1 MKIENVVEITKSG
14 IAQALGSDYAE
25 QIGTLNPT
33 NSGALADL
41 GTKVTSAQSFEQLF
55 LNGVLETMGK
65 LEIEDVV
72 YKSNEFNSMM
82 IDKDM
87 FPGFMARI
95 YFEPSDNIMSDPSF
109 SLEAG
114 KNYADLEHK
123 YFGAKYSEKIFDGQ
137 MDLLGAMS
145 YSQEDLITAFRG
157 WEEMNSFLSG
167 KRASILSIIDLRL
180 NVWKHML
187 AQSAI
192 AQSITQNSAIHLVT
206 NYKKI
211 NKTFDKTGV
220 DALYD
225 REFLAYLSEV
235 ISNIKDYI
243 KRMSTAFNNKE
254 HITFS
259 TNTNLWLL
267 SAVENRIRY
276 GLRADTF
283 NEKLL
288 SFGEYETVTAW
299 QGVATSEDKFDIAT
313 LSTVMLDNDSVKK
326 FGLTPNSETNF
337 VQPGVIGLLAD
348 WRAIG
353 ITIIREYANT
363 SVTASASFTT
373 DFYHYLTRAILDSNY
388 PIVAFI
394 LD

>member
-55 LNGVLETMGK
+55 LNGVLETMGR

-95 YFEPSDNIMSDPSF
+95 YFEPSENIMGDPSF
-109 SLEAG
+109 SLESG
-114 KNYADLEHK
+114 KNYAELEHK
-123 YFGAKYSEKIFDGQ
+123 YFGAKYSEKIFDMQ

-145 YSQEDLITAFRG
+145 YSQEELITAFRG

-192 AQSITQNSAIHLVT
+192 AQSITQKSAVHLVT

-211 NKTFDKTGV
+211 NKTFDKTGI

-225 REFLAYLSEV
+225 KDFLAYISEV
-235 ISNIKDYI
+235 ISNTKDYI

-254 HITFS
+254 HITFA

-288 SFGEYETVTAW
+288 SFGDYETITAW
-299 QGVATSEDKFDIAT
+299 QGVASAEDKFDIST

>member
-1 MKIENVVEITKSG
+1 MNIENVVEITRSG

-55 LNGVLETMGK
+55 LNGVLETMGR

-95 YFEPSDNIMSDPSF
+95 YFEPSDNIMGDPSF
-109 SLEAG
+109 SLESG
-114 KNYADLEHK
+114 KNYAELEHK
-123 YFGAKYSEKIFDGQ
+123 YFGAKYSEKIFDMQ
-137 MDLLGAMS
+137 MELLGAMS
-145 YSQEDLITAFRG
+145 YSQEELITAFRG
-157 WEEMNSFLSG
+157 WQEMDSFLSG

-192 AQSITQNSAIHLVT
+192 AQSITQKSALHLVT
-206 NYKKI
+206 EYKKI
-211 NKTFDKTGV
+211 NKSFDKTGV

-225 REFLAYLSEV
+225 RDFLAYISET
-235 ISNIKDYI
+235 ISNTKDYI

-276 GLRADTF
+276 GLRADTY

-288 SFGEYETVTAW
+288 SFGDYETITAW
-299 QGVATSEDKFDIAT
+299 QGVATSEDKFDIKT

-326 FGLTPNSETNF
+326 FGLTPNSETNY
-337 VQPGVIGLLAD
+337 VQPGVVGLLAD

>member
-55 LNGVLETMGK
+55 LNGVLETMGR

-95 YFEPSDNIMSDPSF
+95 YFEPSDNIMGDPSF
-109 SLEAG
+109 SLESG
-114 KNYADLEHK
+114 KNYAELEHK
-123 YFGAKYSEKIFDGQ
+123 YFGAKYSEKIFDMQ

-145 YSQEDLITAFRG
+145 YSQEELITAFRG
-157 WEEMNSFLSG
+157 WDEMNSFLSG

-192 AQSITQNSAIHLVT
+192 AQSITQKSAIHLVT

-225 REFLAYLSEV
+225 REFLAYTSEV
-235 ISNIKDYI
+235 ISNTKDYI

-288 SFGEYETVTAW
+288 SFGDYETITAW
-299 QGVATSEDKFDIAT
+299 QGVASAEDKFDITT

-326 FGLTPNSETNF
+326 FGLTPNSETNY
-337 VQPGVIGLLAD
+337 VQSGVIGLLAD

-388 PIVAFI
+388 PIVAFV

>member
-14 IAQALGSDYAE
+14 IAQALGSEYSE

-55 LNGVLETMGK
+55 LNGVLETMGR

-109 SLEAG
+109 SLESG
-114 KNYADLEHK
+114 KNYAELEHK
-123 YFGAKYSEKIFDGQ
+123 YFGAKYSEKIFDMQ

-145 YSQEDLITAFRG
+145 YSQEELITAFRG

-192 AQSITQNSAIHLVT
+192 AQSITQKSAIHLVT
-206 NYKKI
+206 DYKKI
-211 NKTFDKTGV
+211 NTAFDKTGV

-225 REFLAYLSEV
+225 RDFLAYTSEV
-235 ISNIKDYI
+235 VSNTKDYI

-288 SFGEYETVTAW
+288 SFGDYETITAW
-299 QGVATSEDKFDIAT
+299 QGVASAEDKFDIKT

-326 FGLTPNSETNF
+326 FGLTPNSETNY

>member
-14 IAQALGSDYAE
+14 IAQALGSEYSE

-55 LNGVLETMGK
+55 LNGVLETMGR

-109 SLEAG
+109 SLESG
-114 KNYADLEHK
+114 KNYAELEHK
-123 YFGAKYSEKIFDGQ
+123 YFGAKYTEKIFDMQ

-145 YSQEDLITAFRG
+145 YSQEELITAFRG

-167 KRASILSIIDLRL
+167 KRASILSILDLRL

-192 AQSITQNSAIHLVT
+192 AQSIKQKSAVHLVT
-206 NYKKI
+206 DYKKI
-211 NKTFDKTGV
+211 NEAFDKTGV

-225 REFLAYLSEV
+225 RDFLAYISEV
-235 ISNIKDYI
+235 VSNTKDYI

-254 HITFS
+254 HVTFS
-259 TNTNLWLL
+259 TNTNLWIL

-288 SFGEYETVTAW
+288 SFGDYETITAW
-299 QGVATSEDKFDIAT
+299 QGVASGSDKFDIKT

-326 FGLTPNSETNF
+326 FGLTPNSETNY
-337 VQPGVIGLLAD
+337 VQPGVVGLLAD

>member
-14 IAQALGSDYAE
+14 IAQALGSEYSE

-55 LNGVLETMGK
+55 LNGVLETMGR

-109 SLEAG
+109 SLESG
-114 KNYADLEHK
+114 KNYAELEHK
-123 YFGAKYSEKIFDGQ
+123 YFGAKYSEKIFDMQ

-145 YSQEDLITAFRG
+145 YSQEELITAFRG

-192 AQSITQNSAIHLVT
+192 AQSITQKSAIHLVT
-206 NYKKI
+206 DYKKI
-211 NKTFDKTGV
+211 NTAFDKTGV

-225 REFLAYLSEV
+225 RDFLAYISEV
-235 ISNIKDYI
+235 VSNTKDYI

-288 SFGEYETVTAW
+288 SFGDYETITAW
-299 QGVATSEDKFDIAT
+299 QGVASAEDKFDITT

-326 FGLTPNSETNF
+326 FGLTPNSETNY

>member
-25 QIGTLNPT
+25 KISTLTPT

-65 LEIEDVV
+65 LEIENVV

-95 YFEPSDNIMSDPSF
+95 YFEPSENIMSDPSF
-109 SLEAG
+109 NLESG
-114 KNYADLEHK
+114 KNYAELEHK
-123 YFGAKYSEKIFDGQ
+123 YFGAKYSEKIFDMQ

-145 YSQEDLITAFRG
+145 YSQEELITAFRG

-192 AQSITQNSAIHLVT
+192 AQSITQKSAIHLIT
-206 NYKKI
+206 EYKKI
-211 NKTFDKTGV
+211 NPTFDKTGV

-225 REFLAYLSEV
+225 KDFLAYISEV
-235 ISNIKDYI
+235 ISNTKDYI

-254 HITFS
+254 HVTFS

-288 SFGEYETVTAW
+288 SFGDYETITAW

-313 LSTVMLDNDSVKK
+313 LSTVMLDNESVKK
-326 FGLTPNSETNF
+326 FGLTANSETNF
-337 VQPGVIGLLAD
+337 MQSGVIGLLAD

-373 DFYHYLTRAILDSNY
+373 DFYHYLTRAVLDSNY

>member
-55 LNGVLETMGK
+55 LNGVLETMGR

-95 YFEPSDNIMSDPSF
+95 YFEPSDNIMGDPSF
-109 SLEAG
+109 SLESG
-114 KNYADLEHK
+114 KNYAELEHK
-123 YFGAKYSEKIFDGQ
+123 YFGAKYSEKIFDMQ

-145 YSQEDLITAFRG
+145 YSQEELITAFRG
-157 WEEMNSFLSG
+157 WEEMNRFLSG

-192 AQSITQNSAIHLVT
+192 AQSIAQKSAIHLLT
-206 NYKKI
+206 DYKKI
-211 NKTFDKTGV
+211 NKAYDKTGI
-220 DALYD
+220 DLLYD
-225 REFLAYLSEV
+225 RDFLAFISEV
-235 ISNIKDYI
+235 ISNTKDYI

-267 SAVENRIRY
+267 SAVVNRIRY

-288 SFGEYETVTAW
+288 SFGDYETITAW
-299 QGVATSEDKFDIAT
+299 QGVATSEDKFDIET

-326 FGLTPNSETNF
+326 FGLTANSETNF

>member
-25 QIGTLNPT
+25 KIGTLTPID
-33 NSGALADL
+33 SGALADL

-82 IDKDM
+82 IDKDL

-95 YFEPSDNIMSDPSF
+95 YFEPSDNIMNDPSF
-109 SLEAG
+109 SLESG
-114 KNYADLEHK
+114 KNYAELEHK
-123 YFGAKYSEKIFDGQ
+123 YYGAKYSEKIFDMQ

-145 YSQEDLITAFRG
+145 YSQEELITAFRG
-157 WEEMNSFLSG
+157 WEEMNNFLSG

-192 AQSITQNSAIHLVT
+192 AQSITQKSAIHLVT
-206 NYKKI
+206 DYKKI
-211 NKTFDKTGV
+211 NPTFDKTGV
-220 DALYD
+220 ATLYD
-225 REFLAYLSEV
+225 RGFLAYISEV
-235 ISNIKDYI
+235 ISNTKDYI

-254 HITFS
+254 HVTFS

-288 SFGEYETVTAW
+288 SFGDYETVTAW
-299 QGVATSEDKFDIAT
+299 QGVATSEDKFDIST
-313 LSTVMLDNDSVKK
+313 LSTVMLDNESVKK
-326 FGLTPNSETNF
+326 FGLTANSETNF
-337 VQPGVIGLLAD
+337 VQTGVIGLLAD

-388 PIVAFI
+388 PIVAFV

>member
-55 LNGVLETMGK
+55 LNGVLETMGR

-82 IDKDM
+82 VDKDM

-95 YFEPSDNIMSDPSF
+95 YFEPSDNIMGDPSF
-109 SLEAG
+109 SLESG
-114 KNYADLEHK
+114 KNYAELEHK
-123 YFGAKYSEKIFDGQ
+123 YFGAKYSEKIFDMQ

-145 YSQEDLITAFRG
+145 YSQEELITAFRG

-192 AQSITQNSAIHLVT
+192 AQSISQKSAIHLLT
-206 NYKKI
+206 DYKKI
-211 NKTFDKTGV
+211 NESFDKSGV

-225 REFLAYLSEV
+225 REFLAYISEV
-235 ISNIKDYI
+235 ISNTKDYI

-254 HITFS
+254 HVTFS
-259 TNTNLWLL
+259 TNTNLWIL

-288 SFGEYETVTAW
+288 SFGDYETITAW
-299 QGVATSEDKFDIAT
+299 QGVASAEDKFDIAT

-326 FGLTPNSETNF
+326 FGLTPNSETNY
-337 VQPGVIGLLAD
+337 VQSGVIGLLAD

-388 PIVAFI
+388 PIVAFV

>member
-14 IAQALGSDYAE
+14 IAQALGADYAE
-25 QIGTLNPT
+25 KIGTLTPT
-33 NSGALADL
+33 ISGALADL

-109 SLEAG
+109 SLESG
-114 KNYADLEHK
+114 KNYAELEHK
-123 YFGAKYSEKIFDGQ
+123 YFGAKYSEKIFDMQ

-145 YSQEDLITAFRG
+145 YSQEELITAFRG

-192 AQSITQNSAIHLVT
+192 AQSITQKSAIHLVT
-206 NYKKI
+206 DYKKI
-211 NKTFDKTGV
+211 NTAFDKTGV
-220 DALYD
+220 AALYD
-225 REFLAYLSEV
+225 KEFLAYISEV
-235 ISNIKDYI
+235 ISNTKDYI

-254 HITFS
+254 HVTFS

-288 SFGEYETVTAW
+288 SFGDYETITAW
-299 QGVATSEDKFDIAT
+299 QGVATSEDKFDITT
-313 LSTVMLDNDSVKK
+313 LSTVMLDNESVKK
-326 FGLTPNSETNF
+326 FGLTANSETNF
-337 VQPGVIGLLAD
+337 VQSGVIGLLAD

>member
-1 MKIENVVEITKSG
+1 MKIENVDEITKSG

-25 QIGTLNPT
+25 NIGTLTPT
-33 NSGALADL
+33 DSGALADL

-109 SLEAG
+109 SLESG
-114 KNYADLEHK
+114 KNYAELEHK
-123 YFGAKYSEKIFDGQ
+123 YFGAKYSEKIFDMQ

-145 YSQEDLITAFRG
+145 YSQEELITAFRG

-192 AQSITQNSAIHLVT
+192 AQSITQKSAIHLVT
-206 NYKKI
+206 DYKKI
-211 NKTFDKTGV
+211 NTAFDKTGV
-220 DALYD
+220 NALYD
-225 REFLAYLSEV
+225 KEFLAYISEV
-235 ISNIKDYI
+235 ISNTKDYI

-254 HITFS
+254 HVTFS

-288 SFGEYETVTAW
+288 SFGDYETITAW
-299 QGVATSEDKFDIAT
+299 QGVATTEDKFDIKT
-313 LSTVMLDNDSVKK
+313 LSTVMLDNNSVTK
-326 FGLTPNSETNF
+326 FGLTANSETNF
-337 VQPGVIGLLAD
+337 VQSGVIGLLAD

>member
-1 MKIENVVEITKSG
+1 
-14 IAQALGSDYAE
+14 
-25 QIGTLNPT
+25 
-33 NSGALADL
+33 
-41 GTKVTSAQSFEQLF
+41 
-55 LNGVLETMGK
+55 
-65 LEIEDVV
+65 
-72 YKSNEFNSMM
+72 
-82 IDKDM
+82 
-87 FPGFMARI
+87 
-95 YFEPSDNIMSDPSF
+95 
-109 SLEAG
+109 
-114 KNYADLEHK
+114 
-123 YFGAKYSEKIFDGQ
+123 
-137 MDLLGAMS
+137 
-145 YSQEDLITAFRG
+145 
-157 WEEMNSFLSG
+157 MNSFLNG
-167 KRASILSIIDLRL
+167 KLASILSIIDLRL

-192 AQSITQNSAIHLVT
+192 AQSITQKSAIHLVT
-206 NYKKI
+206 DYKKI
-211 NKTFDKTGV
+211 NTAFDKTGV
-220 DALYD
+220 NALYD
-225 REFLAYLSEV
+225 RDFLAYISEV
-235 ISNIKDYI
+235 ISNTKDYI

-254 HITFS
+254 HVTFS

-288 SFGEYETVTAW
+288 SFGDYETVTAW
-299 QGVATSEDKFDIAT
+299 QGVATSEDKFDITT

-326 FGLTPNSETNF
+326 FGLTANSETNF
-337 VQPGVIGLLAD
+337 VQNGVIGLLAD